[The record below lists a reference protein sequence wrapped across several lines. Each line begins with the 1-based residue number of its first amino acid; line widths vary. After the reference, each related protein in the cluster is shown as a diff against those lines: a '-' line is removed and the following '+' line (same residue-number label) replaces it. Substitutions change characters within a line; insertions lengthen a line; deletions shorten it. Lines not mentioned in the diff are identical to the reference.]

1 MAWPHYN
8 EARSRSNAKV
18 SPALDVSTFSRPL
31 SEKRYLLLGVV
42 RGRGPALEF
51 DEEFIRITPEPLL
64 TGFERADERMLR
76 RAEVFGRVPTRR
88 IVAAADVSGRFG
100 TSEGGPKSRPFSG
113 TPNSRRH
120 SGQHRGFGLGECNRL
135 AWQRS
140 FA

>member
-42 RGRGPALEF
+42 RARGPALEF

-88 IVAAADVSGRFG
+88 IVAAADVSAGLAHPKVDPRAARFQALQTAVATQG
-100 TSEGGPKSRPFSG
+100 
-113 TPNSRRH
+113 NIAD
-120 SGQHRGFGLGECNRL
+120 LV
-135 AWQRS
+135 
-140 FA
+140 